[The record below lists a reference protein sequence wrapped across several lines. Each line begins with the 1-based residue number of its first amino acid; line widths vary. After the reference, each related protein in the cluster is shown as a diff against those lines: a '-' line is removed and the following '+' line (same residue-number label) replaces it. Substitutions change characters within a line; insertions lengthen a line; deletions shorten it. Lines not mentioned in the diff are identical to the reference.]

1 MLPHLKTSTGKEPAM
16 HKFNPAT
23 DKFAGR
29 AAILA
34 GAALTAG
41 GVTQIVHSQR
51 QADHQVVG
59 VAGYLTLSSFI
70 VALLSAAPGFIA
82 LARRARSGVAAWAA
96 LAAAA
101 GTTILGLTSI
111 TSIVNGHDLA
121 LFNVVAPA
129 ANAAWLAGSV
139 ILAVS
144 LKRAR
149 RVPAAAAIGL
159 PLAWVAAIPL
169 ATLGG
174 GILTGGYYLTI
185 GYLLA
190 SETIERAGHA
200 ATQPGTA

>member
-1 MLPHLKTSTGKEPAM
+1 MYKPSSI
-16 HKFNPAT
+16 T

-29 AAILA
+29 TAILA

-51 QADHQVVG
+51 SAGSQVVG
-59 VAGYLTLSSFI
+59 VAGYLTLSFFT
-70 VALLSAAPGFIA
+70 VALLAIAPSFIA
-82 LARRARSGVAAWAA
+82 LARRARSRAAARAA

-111 TSIVNGHDLA
+111 TSLVNGHDLA
-121 LFNVVAPA
+121 LFNVVAPVT
-129 ANAAWLAGSV
+129 NAAWLAGSV

-144 LKRAR
+144 LKRAG
-149 RVPAAAAIGL
+149 RVPAAVAIGL
-159 PLAWVAAIPL
+159 PLAWVATIPL

-174 GILTGGYYLTI
+174 GVLAGAYYLAI

-190 SETIERAGHA
+190 SDAIERAGRA
-200 ATQPGTA
+200 ATQPRTA

>member
-1 MLPHLKTSTGKEPAM
+1 MDKLSSI
-16 HKFNPAT
+16 T
-23 DKFAGR
+23 DTFAGR

-51 QADHQVVG
+51 QADNRVVG
-59 VAGYLTLSSFI
+59 VAGYLALSFFI
-70 VALLSAAPGFIA
+70 VALLSIAPSFIA
-82 LARRARSGVAAWAA
+82 LARRARSRVAARAA

-121 LFNVVAPA
+121 LFNVVAPVT
-129 ANAAWLAGSV
+129 NAAWLAGSV
-139 ILAVS
+139 VLAVS
-144 LKRAR
+144 LKRAG
-149 RVPAAAAIGL
+149 RVPAAVAVGL
-159 PLAWVAAIPL
+159 PLAWVATIPL
-169 ATLGG
+169 ATHGG
-174 GILTGGYYLTI
+174 GVLAGAYYLTI

-190 SETIERAGHA
+190 SDAIERAGRA

>member
-1 MLPHLKTSTGKEPAM
+1 MDKLSSI
-16 HKFNPAT
+16 T
-23 DKFAGR
+23 DRFAGR
-29 AAILA
+29 AAILG
-34 GAALTAG
+34 GAALTAC

-51 QADHQVVG
+51 QADNRVVG
-59 VAGYLTLSSFI
+59 VAGYLALSFFI
-70 VALLSAAPGFIA
+70 VAILSIAPSFIA
-82 LARRARSGVAAWAA
+82 LARRSRSRVAAWAA

-121 LFNVVAPA
+121 LFNVLAPVT
-129 ANAAWLAGSV
+129 NAAWLAGSI

-149 RVPAAAAIGL
+149 RVPAAVAIGL
-159 PLAWVAAIPL
+159 PLAWVATIPL

-174 GILTGGYYLTI
+174 GVLVGAYYLTI

-190 SETIERAGHA
+190 SKAIERADRA
-200 ATQPGTA
+200 ATQVRTA

>member
-1 MLPHLKTSTGKEPAM
+1 MDKLSSI
-16 HKFNPAT
+16 T

-29 AAILA
+29 AAILG

-51 QADHQVVG
+51 QVDNRVVG
-59 VAGYLTLSSFI
+59 VAGYLALSFFI
-70 VALLSAAPGFIA
+70 VALLSIAPSFIA
-82 LARRARSGVAAWAA
+82 LARRARSRVAAWAA

-111 TSIVNGHDLA
+111 TSIINGHDLA
-121 LFNVVAPA
+121 LFNVVAPVT
-129 ANAAWLAGSV
+129 NAAWLVGSI

-149 RVPAAAAIGL
+149 RVPAAVAVGL
-159 PLAWVAAIPL
+159 PLTWVATIPL
-169 ATLGG
+169 ATHGG
-174 GILTGGYYLTI
+174 GVLAGAYYLAI

-190 SETIERAGHA
+190 SDAIERAGRA
-200 ATQPGTA
+200 ATQPRTA